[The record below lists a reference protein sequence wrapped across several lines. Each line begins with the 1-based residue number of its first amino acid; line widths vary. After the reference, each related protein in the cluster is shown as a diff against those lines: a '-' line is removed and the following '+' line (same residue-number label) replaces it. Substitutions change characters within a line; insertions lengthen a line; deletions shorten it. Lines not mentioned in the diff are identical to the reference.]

1 MLFEDP
7 RHSIAQI
14 LFAFVFVCA
23 NGRSLFRTLALW
35 TISNFPAIFKNANDD
50 LSRPTDRLME
60 AAQEE
65 FLQRMKWWRRR
76 IKWVADE
83 SREFFFLRPNMR
95 SFDLHLASSFQVAAP
110 LVEIERV
117 YLFSSSQAW
126 ASFMTQTRASWV
138 VKTGFTNAP
147 RREVAQWSAYFI
159 LDRGS
164 LFRVPKKISEVKL
177 SMLLRLINSGA

>member
-50 LSRPTDRLME
+50 LSRPTD
-60 AAQEE
+60 
-65 FLQRMKWWRRR
+65 WWKRPKKNFFREWNDGGR

-83 SREFFFLRPNMR
+83 SREFFFLLPNMR

-138 VKTGFTNAP
+138 VKTGFTSTP
-147 RREVAQWSAYFI
+147 RRRVAQWSAYLL

-164 LFRVPKKISEVKL
+164 LFRVPPKKF
-177 SMLLRLINSGA
+177 RG